1 MLGFKM
7 NARKSKYDT
16 DAGTNTNGEE
26 LLEDLASQL
35 LLYFNHWFAEKTPL
49 GQGVGSRQSLAL
61 QDLCT
66 CFLFILSGKT
76 EKIP

>member
-1 MLGFKM
+1 MS
-7 NARKSKYDT
+7 ARKSKYDT

-26 LLEDLASQL
+26 LLKDLTSQL
-35 LLYFNHWFAEKTPL
+35 LVCFNHWFAGKQIL

-61 QDLCT
+61 QDFCRY
-66 CFLFILSGKT
+66 FLFILSGKA